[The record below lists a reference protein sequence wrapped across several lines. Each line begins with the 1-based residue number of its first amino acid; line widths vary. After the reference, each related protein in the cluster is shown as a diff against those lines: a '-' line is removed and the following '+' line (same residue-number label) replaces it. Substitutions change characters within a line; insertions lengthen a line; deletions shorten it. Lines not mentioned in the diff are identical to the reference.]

1 MVLFVDIET
10 TGLNPFVD
18 DIALVQVMNEA
29 GKVFLIQDL
38 EALQE
43 LKPVLES
50 NVCIGHNI
58 KFDSKFL
65 KHHCNINLNQ
75 VYDTYLAELA
85 ISGGLLAGRKGANL
99 QTLALKYAGVE
110 LDKSEQTGFKP
121 NQTLTADQIKYASQD
136 VQVLRPIYKQ
146 QQNQIIINDLQNTID
161 IENSCIPAT
170 VWLEL
175 SGAPVD
181 LQRLE
186 VLKQET
192 LMQQQKTKGRIL
204 EYLKEGDHSKQSTLS
219 GSISLNLNSPKQLL
233 EALHG
238 IGIKVKSTDNKT
250 LSGVKHPAAKAIQ
263 EYRSANKL
271 LTGFINKIPSH
282 IEGTTGRIHSSFNQY
297 GAHSGRFTSSK
308 PNMQQQPHNQN
319 WRNIY
324 RSKGGILV
332 TADYSQIELRIL
344 AQVSGDKA
352 FIQAFNE
359 GVDLHSL
366 TASKVFDKP
375 LEEVTPQERSI
386 AKTVNFG
393 IAYGMW
399 TNGLIGRLQQAGLKI
414 SKQEAEEIIKN
425 FYKAYPQVSRYL
437 YGISDTGLQKLK
449 LRNAAGRLLCFNQ
462 PKDDREEGN
471 IKRQSKNLPIQSLSA
486 DILKIAMANLHNQ
499 LEPQGVR
506 LINSVHDELVFE
518 CTTEQADNVAAT
530 VKQEMEA
537 AGHMYLTKVPCIAE
551 VTISKEWSK

>member
-1 MVLFVDIET
+1 MLFLDIET
-10 TGLNPFVD
+10 TGLNPFKH
-18 DIALVQVMNEA
+18 DIALVQIMNEA

-38 EALQE
+38 EALQQ
-43 LKPVLES
+43 LKPILES
-50 NVCIGHNI
+50 NTCIGHNI
-58 KFDSKFL
+58 KFDSKFF

-85 ISGGLLAGRKGANL
+85 ITGGLLAGRKGASL
-99 QTLALKYAGVE
+99 QALARKYAGIE

-121 NQTLTADQIKYASQD
+121 NQALTQDQIKYASQD
-136 VQVLRPIYKQ
+136 VQVLQPIYMQ
-146 QQNQIIINDLQNTID
+146 QQAKITELDLQDTIN
-161 IENSCIPAT
+161 IENRCIPAT

-192 LMQQQKTKGRIL
+192 ITQKQATEARIL
-204 EYLKEGDHSKQSTLS
+204 EYLKKGNHSRQETLT
-219 GSISLNLNSPKQLL
+219 GGISLNLNSPKQLL
-233 EALHG
+233 EALQG
-238 IGIKVKSTDNKT
+238 IGIKIKSTDDKT
-250 LSGVKHPAAKAIQ
+250 LSSVKHPAARAVQ

-271 LTGFINKIPSH
+271 LTGFINKIPDH
-282 IEGTTGRIHSSFNQY
+282 IESITGRVHSSFNQY

-308 PNMQQQPHNQN
+308 PNMQQQPHSQN

-324 RSKGGILV
+324 RSIDGTLI

-352 FIQAFNE
+352 FIKAFND

-375 LEEVTPQERSI
+375 LEEVTKEERSI
-386 AKTVNFG
+386 SKMVNFG
-393 IAYGMW
+393 IAYGMGS
-399 TNGLIGRLQQAGLKI
+399 NGLIGRLQQAGLTI
-414 SKQEAEEIIKN
+414 SKQEAEQIINN
-425 FYKAYPQVSRYL
+425 FYEAYPEVAKYL
-437 YGISDTGLQKLK
+437 YGISDTGLQRLK

-462 PKDDREEGN
+462 PEDNKQEGS

-486 DILKIAMANLHNQ
+486 DILKIAMATLHKQ
-499 LEPQGVR
+499 LEPRGVK

-518 CTTEQADNVAAT
+518 CSTDQADSVAAI
-530 VKQEMEA
+530 VKQEMET
-537 AGHMYLTKVPCIAE
+537 AGHKYLTKIPCVAE
-551 VTISKEWSK
+551 VTISKKWSK

>member
-1 MVLFVDIET
+1 MLFLDIET
-10 TGLNPFVD
+10 TGLNPYKD
-18 DIALVQVMNEA
+18 DIALVQIMNES
-29 GKVFLIQDL
+29 GKVFLIQDM
-38 EALQE
+38 EALQQ
-43 LKPVLES
+43 LKPVLETS
-50 NVCIGHNI
+50 LCIGHNI

-85 ISGGLLAGRKGANL
+85 ISGGLLAGKSGANL
-99 QTLALKYAGVE
+99 QALALKYAGVQ
-110 LDKSEQTGFKP
+110 LDKSEQIGFKP
-121 NQTLTADQIKYASQD
+121 NQTLTPDQVKYASQD
-136 VQVLRPIYKQ
+136 VQVLQPIYKQ
-146 QQNQIIINDLQNTID
+146 QQTKIHLLDLQDTIN
-161 IENSCIPAT
+161 IENMCIPAT

-186 VLKQET
+186 ILKQET
-192 LMQQQKTKGRIL
+192 IIAKQDAEGRIL
-204 EYLKEGDHSKQSTLS
+204 EYLKEGNHSKQETLT

-238 IGIKVKSTDNKT
+238 IGIKIKSTDDKT
-250 LSGVKHPAAKAIQ
+250 LSKVKHPVGQAIK

-271 LTGFINKIPSH
+271 LTGFIKKIPGHVES
-282 IEGTTGRIHSSFNQY
+282 TTGRIHSNFNQY

-308 PNMQQQPHNQN
+308 PNMQQQPHSQN

-324 RSKGGILV
+324 KSADGMLV

-344 AQVSGDKA
+344 AQVSGDKS
-352 FIQAFNE
+352 FIKAFND

-366 TASKVFDKP
+366 TASKVFDKT
-375 LEEVTPQERSI
+375 LEEVTKEERSI
-386 AKTVNFG
+386 SKMVNFG

-399 TNGLIGRLQQAGLKI
+399 SNGLVARLQQAGLTI
-414 SKQEAEEIIKN
+414 STKEAEQIIKN
-425 FYKAYPQVSRYL
+425 FYAAYPQVSKYL
-437 YGISDTGLQKLK
+437 YEISDTGLQKLK

-462 PKDDREEGN
+462 PQDDKEQGN

-486 DILKIAMANLHNQ
+486 DILKIAMANLHTK
-499 LEPQGVR
+499 LEPEGVR

-518 CTTEQADNVAAT
+518 CSTDQADSVAAT

-537 AGHMYLTKVPCIAE
+537 TGHKYLTTVPCVAE
-551 VTISKEWSK
+551 VKVSKEWSK

>member
-1 MVLFVDIET
+1 MLFVDIET
-10 TGLNPFVD
+10 TGLNPYRD

-38 EALQE
+38 EALQQ

-50 NVCIGHNI
+50 NTCVGHNI

-65 KHHCNINLNQ
+65 KHHCNINLKN

-85 ISGGLLAGRKGANL
+85 ISGGLLASRKGANL
-99 QTLALKYAGVE
+99 KVLALKYAGIE

-121 NQTLTADQIKYASQD
+121 NQTLTQDQVKYAFQD
-136 VQVLRPIYKQ
+136 VQLLQPIFKQ
-146 QQNQIIINDLQNTID
+146 QQNKIIELDLQDTIN
-161 IENSCIPAT
+161 IENACIPAS

-192 LMQQQKTKGRIL
+192 IKQKQETEGRIL
-204 EYLKEGDHSKQSTLS
+204 EYLKEGNHSKQETLS

-233 EALHG
+233 EALQG
-238 IGIKVKSTDNKT
+238 VGIKIKSTDDKT
-250 LSGVKHPAAKAIQ
+250 LSTVKHPAAKAIQ
-263 EYRSANKL
+263 TYRSANKL
-271 LTGFINKIPSH
+271 LTGFINKIPDH
-282 IEGTTGRIHSSFNQY
+282 IESTTGRIHSNFNQY

-308 PNMQQQPHNQN
+308 PNMQQQPHSQE
-319 WRNIY
+319 WRRIY
-324 RSKGGILV
+324 RSKDGMLV

-352 FIQAFNE
+352 FIKAFNE
-359 GVDLHSL
+359 GTDLHSL
-366 TASKVFDKP
+366 TASKVYDKP
-375 LEEVTPQERSI
+375 LKEVTKKERSI
-386 AKTVNFG
+386 SKTVNFG

-399 TNGLIGRLQQAGLKI
+399 TNGLVGRLQQAGVTI
-414 SKQEAEEIIKN
+414 SKQEAEGIIKS
-425 FYKAYPQVSRYL
+425 FFKAYPEVRKYL
-437 YGISDTGLQKLK
+437 YGISDTGLQRLK

-462 PKDDREEGN
+462 PNGDKEQGN

-486 DILKIAMANLHNQ
+486 DILKIAMANLYAQ
-499 LEPQGVR
+499 LEPQGVK

-518 CTTEQADNVAAT
+518 CSTDQADSVAAT
-530 VKQEMEA
+530 VKQEMEK
-537 AGHMYLTKVPCIAE
+537 AGHIYLTKVPCIAE